1 MTFKTRKV
9 FFLFQRCKDM
19 VFLLNKKEFVKKLL
33 WFILLCRYFLS
44 ISLLLLKKS
53 SIVFTKKLASF
64 LKKAGELL
72 RVCLNC
78 LFSIFKTYIRLSPDG
93 WIFLLCW
100 FSEFLKGVM
109 NLDTFICGLK
119 NLFCFLFT
127 KLLQFLFY
135 KCKVVDCSYFI
146 FCTIV
151 LFSPFPNS
159 EGIEF

>member
-1 MTFKTRKV
+1 MS
-9 FFLFQRCKDM
+9 FQPTKCPLR
-19 VFLLNKKEFVKKLL
+19 
-33 WFILLCRYFLS
+33 R
-44 ISLLLLKKS
+44 KS
-53 SIVFTKKLASF
+53 SPAFWKKFASF

-109 NLDTFICGLK
+109 NLDAFICGLK

-135 KCKVVDCSYFI
+135 KCKVVDCFYFI
-146 FCTIV
+146 FCTVV
-151 LFSPFPNS
+151 LYSPFSYS